1 MAESRFK
8 GLSILMNMRDVG
20 IERTMKQI
28 RAQFKTLDSEMRR
41 SNANFKHSE
50 KNMQSYATRTKE
62 LTKAIDVTENSMK
75 DISNQLK
82 KMTLEEQRSS
92 VEAEKLRQEYSK
104 QHRALQMY
112 QRQLN
117 STEQEMKQ
125 FGTTTK
131 QTIFSMKKINDVLGT
146 MKRQLNIANMAFQ
159 STEKSTSSYK
169 NYLNQ
174 LNTVIQK
181 HQNTIRVLEGRYQ
194 KVAREQGVMSKEA
207 LELKEKILQ
216 EKATL
221 GQLDNQYKK
230 TTMEAKRFAF
240 EQKTLTSSMSEI
252 RQKMS
257 QVAQSLTISANKFK
271 MSGQTA
277 QAYKAR
283 ISELNNGMKQQQLI
297 VQNLS
302 RQYDFAKKQYGATSQ
317 EAQQLNVKLSEE
329 RLKLKELNT
338 QLNQTTQAHNRLE
351 MEQKQGISSMAQIR
365 AKMSQ
370 FNDTLSLSRS
380 NLARAGES
388 VKAYG
393 NHLNTLKTNMSEQR
407 VVLRELIAQYNHV
420 ATAQGRDSQEARGLS
435 SAITQQKIKMNELES
450 ELDQTTQSY
459 KRLETEQRNA
469 ERLSSTGFGRSIQS
483 VNKYKDSIRNVG
495 STMRSVGSTSMLY
508 MTMPAVAGMGTAIKS
523 SIEWEQALAGVAKTT
538 NMSGSELN
546 KMGNEITKMSNTMP
560 FAATEIAGVAE
571 AAGQLGIKKQDITS
585 FTRTMMNL
593 GVATNLTADE
603 AATEFA
609 RFANA
614 ANMPIKDVDRLGSTV
629 VALGNSTATTEKEI
643 VEMAQRLAGAGA
655 QAGFSSDEIMS
666 VSAAMS
672 SVGIEAEAGGTAMTQ
687 IWNKMTKAVAE
698 GGDTLDSFAKT
709 AGVSGKEFAQIWENN
724 PSKALSMFVKGLGKT
739 EGGAKGVLKA
749 LDDVGIKGIREAD
762 TIRRMANNHQVL
774 DKALKTGSEGWKE
787 NSALTNEAN
796 IRYET
801 MGSKL
806 KMLKNTFINF
816 ARTIGDA
823 VAPIVSFLADK
834 LTGLFE
840 HLQGTSNATKIAI
853 AAFTLLGVAIPPLIV
868 ATGVLAHSIVGI
880 SEAMTL
886 LNATKGGAKF
896 FSLFNGG
903 IKGILPNIGQL
914 LTKIPLIGG
923 LMTALT
929 GPVGIAVAAIA
940 GIGTAFVVAYKKSET
955 FRNIVDTVVT
965 PIKNAFIGLGNVIK
979 QFFSAIGAIMNN
991 NSGKGLN
998 ILKKILPDEAAK
1010 QFYSTLLMVRGAYND
1025 FVNFIKTTSTII
1037 GAFFKT
1043 FWKQN
1048 GDFII
1053 MVFTT
1058 IKIAVGSILNSLFN
1072 GVIKPILSGIKAFFG
1087 IIFGGIKQIVI
1098 NVFTSLREIVQ
1109 GGLNVIRGVI
1119 KIFKGLFTG
1128 DFRLLWEGVK
1138 QVFSGYLLIISG
1150 ILRSTLGNMVVIVK
1164 TIGQLIINSFRT
1176 IWTIV
1181 KNVTLGIV
1189 KVLVVTIKFLFTGLK
1204 NIIVAILNGIKNI
1217 FIAIWTV
1224 IKTSVLVIIRSL
1236 VALAKHNFAILKG
1249 FLSALWTSIKN
1260 TAIKLWTALKIGVL
1274 TIIRVLVST
1283 ARNILNTLKNFITRL
1298 WQSIKA
1304 TSIKTWNAIKN
1315 GIINAIKGMYN
1326 GVRKIL
1332 ANLKAFITRTWTAI
1346 KNTTIKLAKGLS
1358 SGVKNVFN
1366 SLSRVTHSI
1375 FNKLKNFMSNTWRS
1389 IKNTTIKLAKSL
1401 WSGVK
1406 NTWNSLKKGTIK
1418 IIASVAVWLIKKWL
1432 SIKKSVV
1439 NIVKK
1444 LWSGVKRTWNSLKS
1458 GTIKIMASIAVW
1470 LIKKWTA
1477 IKKSVV
1483 NKAKSLW
1490 SGVKGTWNSLSNGTR
1505 NIFNKVK
1512 SFMSNTWRSIKNTT
1526 INMAKGLWNSVRRTF
1541 NNMNGGLKNIIGK
1554 IKGHITGMVN
1564 AVKKGLNKLIGGVN
1578 WVAKKLDMPK
1588 LPTIKFSTG
1597 TESTHTQSYITKGKL
1612 NQNTL
1617 ATVGDK
1623 GPGNG
1628 PGGFRHETII
1638 PPNGKAFITPATDTT
1653 IPLAKGTRILN
1664 GAQTHSLLNRP
1675 QFNSGTIPKFSLGT
1689 TFANLLGGGKKPKKH
1704 KKDDDLVGDVAQKTK
1719 DGVKAMTGK
1728 VVEGGK
1734 AVVDSALNTAKKG
1747 KDWLSDKIGD
1757 VLDWIE
1763 KPKKLLE
1770 KVFEGFGI
1778 NMASFGIP
1786 KGAELPFNLMK
1797 GMFKKLKEGAVNKV
1811 KEWFEEAG
1819 GGDGGYIDLS
1829 KGINFGFAR
1838 TAAEAR
1844 AKGYPF
1850 NRPHHGLDINYKHDK
1865 VYSTMSGTAKAF
1877 TGWSGG
1883 FGNHM
1888 EVTNGNLKSIYG
1900 HLHKLAFHGTKKVKP
1915 GTFLG
1920 ISGGDPREDGQG
1932 AGSSTGLHLHYEM
1945 QWNGQPKDP
1954 TNWLKT
1960 HNGGGKS
1967 GGSRAASKWKPEIKK
1982 ALKANGL
1989 PTTPAYVNAWIR
2001 QIQTESGGNAG
2012 AVQGNIGDIN
2022 NRTGNLARGLL
2033 QVIPPTFAAN
2043 KLPGHG
2049 NIMNG
2054 LDNAMAAI
2062 NYAKKRYGRTGMLQV
2077 IGHGHGYATGG
2088 LIKSAGW
2095 YNIAEGGYPEWIIPT
2110 DPTRRSDAMKMLALA
2125 AQDIDKKSS
2134 TRGNKRPNSLP
2145 KPSGSN
2151 DNDVLLQML
2160 QAQQQQ
2166 IALLT
2171 QIVTSNQTIADKDF
2185 NPTIDK
2191 YTHEQQVFNSID
2203 KYNRQKQRKSRFK
2216 PGEVT

>member
-174 LNTVIQK
+174 LNIVIQK

-230 TTMEAKRFAF
+230 TTIEAKRFAF
-240 EQKTLTSSMSEI
+240 EQKTLTASMSEI

-257 QVAQSLTISANKFK
+257 QVSQSLTISANKFK

-302 RQYDFAKKQYGATSQ
+302 RQYDFAKKQYGATNQ

-351 MEQKQGISSMAQIR
+351 MEQKQGISSMSQIR

-420 ATAQGRDSQEARGLS
+420 ATAQGRDSQEARELS

-523 SIEWEQALAGVAKTT
+523 SIDWEQALAGVAKTT

-643 VEMAQRLAGAGA
+643 VDMAQRLAGAGA

-672 SVGIEAEAGGTAMTQ
+672 SVGIESEAGGTAMTQ

-724 PSKALSMFVKGLGKT
+724 PSKALSMFVKGLGET

-914 LTKIPLIGG
+914 LTKIPLLGSAFT
-923 LMTALT
+923 LLT
-929 GPVGIAVAAIA
+929 GPVGIVIGIIAALTA
-940 GIGTAFVVAYKKSET
+940 GIVYLWKTNDT
-955 FRNIVDTVVT
+955 FRNFVINAWNA
-965 PIKNAFIGLGNVIK
+965 IKN
-979 QFFSAIGAIMNN
+979 SAIAVFGFIKPYIINIWNGIKNSSIAIWNA
-991 NSGKGLN
+991 
-998 ILKKILPDEAAK
+998 LKTAAK
-1010 QFYSTLLMVRGAYND
+1010 VTWNA
-1025 FVNFIKTTSTII
+1025 IK
-1037 GAFFKT
+1037 F
-1043 FWKQN
+1043 
-1048 GDFII
+1048 
-1053 MVFTT
+1053 
-1058 IKIAVGSILNSLFN
+1058 AVQH
-1072 GVIKPILSGIKAFFG
+1072 PIQALK
-1087 IIFGGIKQIVI
+1087 
-1098 NVFTSLREIVQ
+1098 N
-1109 GGLNVIRGVI
+1109 
-1119 KIFKGLFTG
+1119 
-1128 DFRLLWEGVK
+1128 
-1138 QVFSGYLLIISG
+1138 IISG
-1150 ILRSTLGNMVVIVK
+1150 IWNFIKANSLNTWNLIKTGILNIVK
-1164 TIGQLIINSFRT
+1164 SLVSLVRASFNGLKAFFTMLWSFIKNNSIKAWLAIKNSVLAIIRNF
-1176 IWTIV
+1176 
-1181 KNVTLGIV
+1181 VTL
-1189 KVLVVTIKFLFTGLK
+1189 
-1204 NIIVAILNGIKNI
+1204 
-1217 FIAIWTV
+1217 
-1224 IKTSVLVIIRSL
+1224 S
-1236 VALAKHNFAILKG
+1236 KHNFAVLKG
-1249 FLSALWTSIKN
+1249 FLSGLWTSIKN

-1304 TSIKTWNAIKN
+1304 ISIKIWTAIKN
-1315 GIINAIKGMYN
+1315 GVINAIKGMYN

-1358 SGVKNVFN
+1358 SGVKNAFN
-1366 SLSRVTHSI
+1366 SLSKVTRNIFNKLKNFMSNVWRSIKNTTVKLAKGLWSGVKGVWNALSRFTRSI
-1375 FNKLKNFMSNTWRS
+1375 FNKLKNFMSSVWRN
-1389 IKNTTIKLAKSL
+1389 IKNTTVRLAKAL

-1406 NTWNSLKKGTIK
+1406 NTFNSLYNGTKRIFNKLKNFMSNIWRNIK
-1418 IIASVAVWLIKKWL
+1418 NTTVRL
-1432 SIKKSVV
+1432 
-1439 NIVKK
+1439 
-1444 LWSGVKRTWNSLKS
+1444 
-1458 GTIKIMASIAVW
+1458 
-1470 LIKKWTA
+1470 
-1477 IKKSVV
+1477 
-1483 NKAKSLW
+1483 AKSLW

-1554 IKGHITGMVN
+1554 IKGHITGMVK
-1564 AVKKGLNKLIGGVN
+1564 AVKEGLNKLIGGVN
-1578 WVAKKLDMPK
+1578 WVAGKLDMPK
-1588 LPTIKFSTG
+1588 LPEIKLSTG

-1612 NQNTL
+1612 NRNTL

-1628 PGGFRHETII
+1628 PGGFRHETVI
-1638 PPNGKAFITPATDTT
+1638 PPSGKAFITPATDTT

-1675 QFNSGTIPKFSLGT
+1675 QFNSGTIPKFSIGT
-1689 TFANLLGGGKKPKKH
+1689 AIGNLLGGGKNPKKH
-1704 KKDDDLVGDVAQKTK
+1704 KKDDNLVGDVAQKTK

-1797 GMFKKLKEGAVNKV
+1797 GMFKKLKEGAINKV

-1829 KGINFGFAR
+1829 KGVNFGFAPT
-1838 TAAEAR
+1838 TAAAR
-1844 AKGYPF
+1844 AAGYPF
-1850 NRPHHGLDINYKHDK
+1850 ARPHFGLDINYKHDK
-1865 VYSTMSGTAKAF
+1865 VYSTMSGTARTF
-1877 TGWSGG
+1877 NGWSGG
-1883 FGNHM
+1883 FGRHV
-1888 EVTNGNLKSIYG
+1888 EITNGNLKSIYG
-1900 HLHKLAFHGTKKVKP
+1900 HLHKLAFNGTKKVRP

-1920 ISGGDPREDGQG
+1920 ISGGDPREDGQN

-1945 QWNGQPKDP
+1945 QRNGRAFDP
-1954 TNWLKT
+1954 TKWLKT

-1967 GGSRAASKWKPEIKK
+1967 GGSRAASKWKPEIRK

-1989 PTTPAYVNAWIR
+1989 PTTSAYVNAWIR

-2062 NYAKKRYGRTGMLQV
+2062 NYAKKRYGRTGMLRV

-2110 DPTRRSDAMKMLALA
+2110 DPSRRNDAMKMLALA

-2171 QIVTSNQTIADKDF
+2171 QIVTSNQTIADKNF
-2185 NPTIDK
+2185 EPTIDK